1 MAQNDSKD
9 QNQALLRKIT
19 DVPHGCD
26 NDVIIAKKLIDS
38 PSLSWR
44 FYNDQVV
51 WHETKSALVIGDL
64 KRLI

>member
-1 MAQNDSKD
+1 MIRRIKTK
-9 QNQALLRKIT
+9 LFLRKIT

-38 PSLSWR
+38 PSLSRR

-51 WHETKSALVIGDL
+51 WHETKSALVIRDL